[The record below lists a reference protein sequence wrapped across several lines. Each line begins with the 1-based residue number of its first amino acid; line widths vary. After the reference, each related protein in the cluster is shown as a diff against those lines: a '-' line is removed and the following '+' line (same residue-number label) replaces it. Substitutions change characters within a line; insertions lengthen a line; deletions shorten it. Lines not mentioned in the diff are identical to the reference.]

1 MARYILRRVLLALP
15 ALFGLV
21 ILTFV
26 LSRVVPGDAAATLA
40 GDAATPAQIADI
52 RARYG
57 LDRPIMEQA
66 VIHMRQ
72 VLTGD
77 FGRSIFSGRPVAE
90 EIIQRL
96 PATLELTFAALFL
109 ATVLGIPLGLLAALD
124 HNGPVDH
131 LVRLLSVGGLA
142 IASFWLAIMLQL
154 VFSMDLDIL
163 PLRGRLDVALGQP
176 PRVTGTMLIDSLLAG
191 RPEALMR
198 GTDVCLAV
206 PQLILA
212 LARGQLIAPGI
223 GAAMVALAL
232 PGLATIARFT
242 RSGVLET
249 LQKDFVLYARAAGY
263 GRVRL
268 ATVYVLRNA
277 VNVTVTQ
284 IGLLFGA
291 LISGAVAVEAVFDW
305 PGLGTYAVQAILSA
319 DYKALLAVTLVVGV
333 VYAVVNVAVDVVQA
347 LIDPRVAEEHR

>member
-1 MARYILRRVLLALP
+1 MARYVLRRLLLALP

-26 LSRVVPGDAAATLA
+26 LSRVVPGDPAATLA
-40 GDAATPAQIADI
+40 GDGATPAQIAEI
-52 RARYG
+52 RAQYG
-57 LDRPIMEQA
+57 LDRPIAEQA
-66 VIHMRQ
+66 AIHVRQ

-77 FGRSIFSGRPVAE
+77 FGRSIFSGRPVIE
-90 EIIQRL
+90 EIGQRL

-109 ATVLGIPLGLLAALD
+109 ATALGVPLGLLAALN

-154 VFSMDLDIL
+154 VFSMDLDLL
-163 PLRGRLDVALGQP
+163 PLRGRVDVVTGLP
-176 PRVTGTMLIDSLLAG
+176 PRVTGFVLLDSLVAG
-191 RPEALMR
+191 RPDMFADALR
-198 GTDVCLAV
+198 H
-206 PQLILA
+206 LA
-212 LARGQLIAPGI
+212 LPAITLS
-223 GAAMVALAL
+223 L

-268 ATVYVLRNA
+268 AAIYVLRNA
-277 VNVTVTQ
+277 VTLVVTQ
-284 IGLLFGA
+284 VGLLFGA
-291 LISGAVAVEAVFDW
+291 LISGAVAVEAIFDW

-333 VYAVVNVAVDVVQA
+333 VYAVVNVAVDVAQA
-347 LIDPRVAEEHR
+347 VIDPRVAEDAR

>member
-1 MARYILRRVLLALP
+1 MALYILRRLLLALP

-26 LSRVVPGDAAATLA
+26 LSRVIPGDPAATLA
-40 GDAATPAQIADI
+40 GDAATPAQLAEI
-52 RARYG
+52 RAQYG

-66 VIHMRQ
+66 MIHVRQ

-77 FGRSIFSGRPVAE
+77 FGRSIFSGRPVTE
-90 EIIQRL
+90 EIAQRL
-96 PATLELTFAALFL
+96 PATLELTFAALLL
-109 ATVLGIPLGLLAALD
+109 AVLLGVPLGLLAALN
-124 HNGPVDH
+124 HNGPIDH
-131 LVRLLSVGGLA
+131 LVRVLSVGGLA

-154 VFSMDLDIL
+154 VFSMDLDVL
-163 PLRGRLDVALGQP
+163 PLRGRMDVALGMP
-176 PRVTGTMLIDSLLAG
+176 SRVTGFLLLDSLLAG
-191 RPEALMR
+191 RLDMFADACRHLLLP
-198 GTDVCLAV
+198 AV
-206 PQLILA
+206 TLS
-212 LARGQLIAPGI
+212 
-223 GAAMVALAL
+223 L

-268 ATVYVLRNA
+268 AAIYVLRNA
-277 VNVTVTQ
+277 VTLVVTQ

-291 LISGAVAVEAVFDW
+291 LISGAVAVEAIFDW
-305 PGLGTYAVQAILSA
+305 PGLGTYAVQAILSS

-333 VYAVVNVAVDVVQA
+333 VYAVINVTVDVAQA
-347 LIDPRVAEEHR
+347 LIDPRVAEDAR

>member
-1 MARYILRRVLLALP
+1 MARYLLRRLLLALP

-21 ILTFV
+21 LLTFV
-26 LSRVVPGDAAATLA
+26 LARVVPADPAATLA
-40 GDAATPAQIADI
+40 GDAATPAQLAEI

-57 LDRPIMEQA
+57 LDQPLWRQA
-66 VIHMRQ
+66 VTHVRQ

-77 FGRSIFSGRPVAE
+77 LGSSIFSGRPVAE
-90 EIIQRL
+90 EIRFRL
-96 PATLELTFAALFL
+96 PATLELTFAALL
-109 ATVLGIPLGLLAALD
+109 LSTLLGVPLGLLAALD

-154 VFSMDLDIL
+154 VFAMDLDIL
-163 PLRGRLDVALGQP
+163 PLRGRIDVALGP
-176 PRVTGTMLIDSLLAG
+176 PPETTGFFLVDSLLAG
-191 RPEALMR
+191 RPDLFADALR
-198 GTDVCLAV
+198 H
-206 PQLILA
+206 LA
-212 LARGQLIAPGI
+212 LPAVTLC
-223 GAAMVALAL
+223 L
-232 PGLATIARFT
+232 PGLASIARFT

-268 ATVYVLRNA
+268 AAVYVLRNA
-277 VNVTVTQ
+277 VTVTVTQ

-291 LISGAVAVEAVFDW
+291 LISGAVAVEAIFDW

-333 VYAVVNVAVDVVQA
+333 VYAVVNVLVDLLQA
-347 LIDPRVAEEHR
+347 LIDPRIAEEGR

>member
-26 LSRVVPGDAAATLA
+26 LSRVVPGDPAATLA
-40 GDAATPAQIADI
+40 GDAATPAQLAEI
-52 RARYG
+52 RAQYG
-57 LDRPIMEQA
+57 LDRPILEQA
-66 VIHMRQ
+66 GIHMRQ
-72 VLTGD
+72 VMTGD
-77 FGRSIFSGRPVAE
+77 FGRSVFSGRPVAE
-90 EIIQRL
+90 EIAQRL

-109 ATVLGIPLGLLAALD
+109 STVLGIPLGLLAAIN

-163 PLRGRLDVALGQP
+163 PLRGRIDVALGAP
-176 PRVTGTMLIDSLLAG
+176 PRVTGSVLIDSLLAG
-191 RPEALMR
+191 RLDMFGSACRHLVLP
-198 GTDVCLAV
+198 AV
-206 PQLILA
+206 T
-212 LARGQLIAPGI
+212 
-223 GAAMVALAL
+223 LAL

-268 ATVYVLRNA
+268 AAIYVLRNA

-333 VYAVVNVAVDVVQA
+333 VYAVVNVLVDVVQA